1 MGEDMYTVDRIED
14 NIVVLENRKSGK
26 IEDLEKEL
34 FPSNI
39 KEGDIVFLENGKYVI
54 DEAKTR
60 EVKNNIRDRFNK
72 LKK

>member
-14 NIVVLENRKSGK
+14 NIVVLENRKSGE
-26 IEDLEKEL
+26 IEDIEKKL

-39 KEGDIVFLENGKYVI
+39 KEGDIVFLENGKYII
-54 DEAKTR
+54 DEVKTR